1 MLLCSVVIALR
12 CGNFLDQS
20 FEVVTYFFNFAKYNH
35 FTAMSKFI
43 DALKKLRSYISPVY
57 VTLVVAAF
65 VLWYITKL
73 GEVYTTDHEVVVI
86 VDGEE
91 IDVDCII
98 RGKGTNL
105 IGYTLFS
112 KQDVFE
118 IPSTELTFDMES
130 IAEDG
135 TPMHHI
141 ATTSLQQAI
150 AARMT
155 GVEVIS
161 VGSIAPIRYALMC
174 E

>member
-1 MLLCSVVIALR
+1 M
-12 CGNFLDQS
+12 
-20 FEVVTYFFNFAKYNH
+20 T
-35 FTAMSKFI
+35 MSKFV
-43 DALKKLRSYISPVY
+43 DGFKRVVSYISPIY
-57 VTLVVAAF
+57 VAMFFAAF

-73 GEVYTTDHEVVVI
+73 GEVYTTDHHIVVV
-86 VDGEE
+86 VDGEQL
-91 IDVDCII
+91 DVGCTI

-112 KQDVFE
+112 KKEVFD

-150 AARMT
+150 AARMS

-161 VGSIAPIRYALMC
+161 VGSIPPIRYTLMC

>member
-1 MLLCSVVIALR
+1 
-12 CGNFLDQS
+12 
-20 FEVVTYFFNFAKYNH
+20 
-35 FTAMSKFI
+35 MSKFV
-43 DALKKLRSYISPVY
+43 DGFKRVVSYISPIY
-57 VTLVVAAF
+57 VAMFFAAF

-73 GEVYTTDHEVVVI
+73 GEVYTTDHHIVVV
-86 VDGEE
+86 VDGEQL
-91 IDVDCII
+91 DVGCTI

-112 KQDVFE
+112 KKEVFD

-150 AARMT
+150 AARMS

-161 VGSIAPIRYALMC
+161 VGAVPEIPYTLMC

>member
-1 MLLCSVVIALR
+1 M
-12 CGNFLDQS
+12 
-20 FEVVTYFFNFAKYNH
+20 
-35 FTAMSKFI
+35 
-43 DALKKLRSYISPVY
+43 LRSYITPGY
-57 VTLVVAAF
+57 LMMLFAAF

-73 GEVYTTDHEVVVI
+73 GEVYTADHHIVVV
-86 VDGEE
+86 VEDNE

-112 KQDVFE
+112 KSDVFK

-130 IAEDG
+130 VAEDG
-135 TPMHHI
+135 TPLHHI

-161 VGSIAPIRYALMC
+161 VGAIAPIRFTLMC

>member
-1 MLLCSVVIALR
+1 M
-12 CGNFLDQS
+12 
-20 FEVVTYFFNFAKYNH
+20 T
-35 FTAMSKFI
+35 MSKFVNG
-43 DALKKLRSYISPVY
+43 LKNLRNYISPVY
-57 VTLVVAAF
+57 VTMLFAAF

-73 GEVYTTDHEVVVI
+73 GEVYTTEHQVVVM
-86 VDGEE
+86 VDDQRLEVG
-91 IDVDCII
+91 CTI

-105 IGYTLFS
+105 IGYTLFA
-112 KQDVFE
+112 KEEVFE
-118 IPSTELTFDMES
+118 IQSTELTFDMES
-130 IAEDG
+130 LAEDG

-161 VGSIAPIRYALMC
+161 VGSIPPIRYTLMC

>member
-1 MLLCSVVIALR
+1 
-12 CGNFLDQS
+12 
-20 FEVVTYFFNFAKYNH
+20 
-35 FTAMSKFI
+35 MSKFV
-43 DALKKLRSYISPVY
+43 DGFKRVVSYISPIY
-57 VTLVVAAF
+57 VAMFFAAF

-73 GEVYTTDHEVVVI
+73 GEVYTTDHHIVVV
-86 VDGEE
+86 VDGEQL
-91 IDVDCII
+91 DVGCTI

-112 KQDVFE
+112 KKEVFD

-150 AARMT
+150 AARMS

-161 VGSIAPIRYALMC
+161 VGSIPPIRYTLMC

>member
-1 MLLCSVVIALR
+1 
-12 CGNFLDQS
+12 
-20 FEVVTYFFNFAKYNH
+20 
-35 FTAMSKFI
+35 MSRFKDIF
-43 DALKKLRSYISPVY
+43 KMLRSYITPGY
-57 VTLVVAAF
+57 VMMFFAAF
-65 VLWYITKL
+65 ILWYITKL
-73 GEVYTTDHEVVVI
+73 GEDYTTDHQIVVV
-86 VDGEE
+86 VDGES
-91 IDVDCII
+91 INVDCKI

-112 KQDVFE
+112 HDEVFE

-130 IAEDG
+130 VAEDG

-161 VGSIAPIRYALMC
+161 VGSIPQIPYTLVC

>member
-1 MLLCSVVIALR
+1 
-12 CGNFLDQS
+12 
-20 FEVVTYFFNFAKYNH
+20 
-35 FTAMSKFI
+35 MSKFV
-43 DALKKLRSYISPVY
+43 DGFKRVVSYISPIY
-57 VTLVVAAF
+57 VAMFFAAF
-65 VLWYITKL
+65 ILWYITKL
-73 GEVYTTDHEVVVI
+73 GEVYTTDHHIVVV
-86 VDGEE
+86 VDGEKL
-91 IDVDCII
+91 DVGCTI

-112 KQDVFE
+112 KKEVFD

-150 AARMT
+150 AARMS

-161 VGSIAPIRYALMC
+161 VGSIPPIRYTLMC

>member
-1 MLLCSVVIALR
+1 
-12 CGNFLDQS
+12 
-20 FEVVTYFFNFAKYNH
+20 
-35 FTAMSKFI
+35 MSKFV
-43 DALKKLRSYISPVY
+43 DGFKRVVSYISPIY
-57 VTLVVAAF
+57 VAMFFAAF

-73 GEVYTTDHEVVVI
+73 GEVYTTDHHIVVV
-86 VDGEE
+86 VDGEKL
-91 IDVDCII
+91 DVGCTI

-112 KQDVFE
+112 KKEVFD

-150 AARMT
+150 AARMS

-161 VGSIAPIRYALMC
+161 VGSIPPIRYTLMC

>member
-1 MLLCSVVIALR
+1 MTMRKIVDL
-12 CGNFLDQS
+12 F
-20 FEVVTYFFNFAKYNH
+20 
-35 FTAMSKFI
+35 
-43 DALKKLRSYISPVY
+43 KKLLSYIPPVY
-57 VTLVVAAF
+57 VAMLFAAF

-73 GEVYTTDHEVVVI
+73 GEVYTTEYPIEVVV
-86 VDGEE
+86 DDEH
-91 IDVDCII
+91 IDVDCTI

-105 IGYTLFS
+105 IVYTIS
-112 KQDVFE
+112 ADRDVYE

-130 IAEDG
+130 VDEDG
-135 TPMHHI
+135 TPIRHI

-161 VGSIAPIRYALMC
+161 VGAVAPIRYKLMC

>member
-1 MLLCSVVIALR
+1 
-12 CGNFLDQS
+12 
-20 FEVVTYFFNFAKYNH
+20 
-35 FTAMSKFI
+35 MSKFV
-43 DALKKLRSYISPVY
+43 DGFKKVLGYISPVY
-57 VTLVVAAF
+57 VAMFFAAF

-73 GEVYTTDHEVVVI
+73 GEVYTTDHQVVVV

-91 IDVDCII
+91 LEVDCTI

-112 KQDVFE
+112 KTEVFD

-141 ATTSLQQAI
+141 ATMSLQQAI
-150 AARMT
+150 AACMS

-161 VGSIAPIRYALMC
+161 VGSIPPIRYTLMC

>member
-1 MLLCSVVIALR
+1 
-12 CGNFLDQS
+12 
-20 FEVVTYFFNFAKYNH
+20 
-35 FTAMSKFI
+35 MSKFV
-43 DALKKLRSYISPVY
+43 DGFKKVLGYISPVY
-57 VTLVVAAF
+57 VAMFFAAF

-73 GEVYTTDHEVVVI
+73 GEVYTTDHQVVVV

-91 IDVDCII
+91 LEVDCTI

-112 KQDVFE
+112 KTEVFD

-141 ATTSLQQAI
+141 ATMSLQQAI
-150 AARMT
+150 AARMS

-161 VGSIAPIRYALMC
+161 VGSIPPIRYTLMC

>member
-1 MLLCSVVIALR
+1 
-12 CGNFLDQS
+12 
-20 FEVVTYFFNFAKYNH
+20 
-35 FTAMSKFI
+35 MSKFV
-43 DALKKLRSYISPVY
+43 DGFKRVVSYISPIY
-57 VTLVVAAF
+57 VAMFFAAF

-73 GEVYTTDHEVVVI
+73 GEVYTTDHHIVVV
-86 VDGEE
+86 VDGEQLE
-91 IDVDCII
+91 VGCTI

-112 KQDVFE
+112 KKEVFD

-150 AARMT
+150 AARMS

-161 VGSIAPIRYALMC
+161 VGSIPPIRYTLMC

>member
-1 MLLCSVVIALR
+1 
-12 CGNFLDQS
+12 
-20 FEVVTYFFNFAKYNH
+20 
-35 FTAMSKFI
+35 MSKCVDGF
-43 DALKKLRSYISPVY
+43 KRVVSYVAMFF
-57 VTLVVAAF
+57 AAF

-73 GEVYTTDHEVVVI
+73 GEVYTTDHHIVVV
-86 VDGEE
+86 VDGEQL
-91 IDVDCII
+91 DVGCTI

-112 KQDVFE
+112 KKEVFD

-150 AARMT
+150 AARMS

-161 VGSIAPIRYALMC
+161 VGSIPPIRYTLMC
-174 E
+174 G

>member
-1 MLLCSVVIALR
+1 MSR
-12 CGNFLDQS
+12 
-20 FEVVTYFFNFAKYNH
+20 
-35 FTAMSKFI
+35 FTDIFKM
-43 DALKKLRSYISPVY
+43 LRSYITPGY
-57 VTLVVAAF
+57 LMMLFAAF

-73 GEVYTTDHEVVVI
+73 GEVYTTDHHIVVV
-86 VDGEE
+86 VEDNE
-91 IDVDCII
+91 IDIDCII

-112 KQDVFE
+112 KSDVFK

-130 IAEDG
+130 VAEDG
-135 TPMHHI
+135 TPLHHI

-161 VGSIAPIRYALMC
+161 VGAIAPIRFTLMC

>member
-1 MLLCSVVIALR
+1 M
-12 CGNFLDQS
+12 
-20 FEVVTYFFNFAKYNH
+20 TYFLNFANYNH
-35 FTAMSKFI
+35 FIAMSKFI
-43 DALKKLRSYISPVY
+43 DTLKQLRSYISPVY
-57 VTLVVAAF
+57 VTMFVAAF
-65 VLWYITKL
+65 ILWYITKL
-73 GEVYTTDHEVVVI
+73 GEVYTTDHQITVV

-91 IDVDCII
+91 LDVDCVI

-105 IGYTLFS
+105 IGYTLSS
-112 KQDVFE
+112 KHDVFE

-130 IAEDG
+130 VTEDG

-155 GVEVIS
+155 GVEVVS
-161 VGSIAPIRYALMC
+161 VGALQPIRYVLMC

>member
-1 MLLCSVVIALR
+1 
-12 CGNFLDQS
+12 
-20 FEVVTYFFNFAKYNH
+20 
-35 FTAMSKFI
+35 MSKFV
-43 DALKKLRSYISPVY
+43 DGLKNVRNYISPVY
-57 VTLVVAAF
+57 VTMFFAAF

-73 GEVYTTDHEVVVI
+73 GEVYTTEHQIIVVV
-86 VDGEE
+86 DDQQ
-91 IDVDCII
+91 IDLTCTI

-112 KQDVFE
+112 KDEVFD

-130 IAEDG
+130 LAEDG

-150 AARMT
+150 AARMS
-155 GVEVIS
+155 GVEVVS
-161 VGSIAPIRYALMC
+161 VGSIPPIPYALMC

>member
-1 MLLCSVVIALR
+1 M
-12 CGNFLDQS
+12 
-20 FEVVTYFFNFAKYNH
+20 T
-35 FTAMSKFI
+35 MSKFV
-43 DALKKLRSYISPVY
+43 DGFKRVVSYISPIY
-57 VTLVVAAF
+57 VAMFFAAF

-73 GEVYTTDHEVVVI
+73 GEVYTTDHHIVVV
-86 VDGEE
+86 VDGEQLE
-91 IDVDCII
+91 VGCTI

-112 KQDVFE
+112 KKEVFD

-150 AARMT
+150 AARMS

-161 VGSIAPIRYALMC
+161 VGSIPPIRYTLMC

>member
-1 MLLCSVVIALR
+1 M
-12 CGNFLDQS
+12 
-20 FEVVTYFFNFAKYNH
+20 
-35 FTAMSKFI
+35 
-43 DALKKLRSYISPVY
+43 
-57 VTLVVAAF
+57 
-65 VLWYITKL
+65 
-73 GEVYTTDHEVVVI
+73 
-86 VDGEE
+86 
-91 IDVDCII
+91 DCTI

-112 KQDVFE
+112 KTEVFD

-141 ATTSLQQAI
+141 ATMSLQQAI
-150 AARMT
+150 AARMS

-161 VGSIAPIRYALMC
+161 VGSIPPIRYTLMC

>member
-1 MLLCSVVIALR
+1 MTMRKIV
-12 CGNFLDQS
+12 D
-20 FEVVTYFFNFAKYNH
+20 FF
-35 FTAMSKFI
+35 
-43 DALKKLRSYISPVY
+43 KKLLSYIPPVY
-57 VTLVVAAF
+57 VAMLFAAF

-73 GEVYTTDHEVVVI
+73 GEVYTTEYPIEVVV
-86 VDGEE
+86 DDEH
-91 IDVDCII
+91 IDVDCTI

-105 IGYTLFS
+105 IVYTIS
-112 KQDVFE
+112 ADRDVYE

-130 IAEDG
+130 VDEDG
-135 TPMHHI
+135 TPIRHI

-161 VGSIAPIRYALMC
+161 VGAVAPIRYKLMC